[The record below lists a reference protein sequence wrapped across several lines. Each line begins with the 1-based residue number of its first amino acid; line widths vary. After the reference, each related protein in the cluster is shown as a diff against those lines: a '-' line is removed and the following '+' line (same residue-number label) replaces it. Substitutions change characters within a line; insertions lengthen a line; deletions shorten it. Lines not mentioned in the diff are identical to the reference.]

1 MVSQSIQSVFA
12 NVFFNVNIWL
22 SEVYRIRSISQS
34 LTQGYMDQ
42 ILVEICEIKSMVY
55 VSHIF
60 WIKMANI
67 IKIDFIVYGFYD

>member
-12 NVFFNVNIWL
+12 NVPFNVNIWP

-34 LTQGYMDQ
+34 LTQGQMYQ
-42 ILVEICEIKSMVY
+42 TLVGICEIQSMVY

-67 IKIDFIVYGFYD
+67 IKIAFIV